1 MSTAPNSVFKGV
13 LLTVSMRWVSR
24 LIGLVSTLIL
34 ARLLVPDDFGITAMA
49 AVVLGLM
56 ATLLDLGINVALVRN
71 AQATPEHYHSAWTMR
86 LMQAVLIA
94 AVLAAVSPFAGD
106 YFRDPR
112 VTPVLMLM
120 ALNVVVGSL
129 ENIGIITFQK
139 EMQFGREFRFVLIN
153 RVVNFACTVS
163 LALALRSYW
172 ALVLGTT
179 LGTLF
184 SVAHS
189 YVAHPMRPR
198 LCVAK
203 LRELF
208 AVSQWMLVQNIGG
221 YFDLNLHKLLV
232 GRRDDTATM
241 GAYSIASDLASMPSS
256 ELLQPLNRVLFPT
269 FVAIK
274 HDLSQLRRT
283 FLLAQSLQVMVAMP
297 AAIFLSLLAV
307 DLVPLLLGPQWGK
320 AVPLLEVLALGYAL
334 NAIQASAWYVSI
346 TLGQE
351 RRCAAVSWSQIAL
364 FLLLAL
370 VVLPGAQADQIARLR
385 VIVSATG
392 LGFQLWIAARALG
405 DLGPYDMV
413 KGIWR
418 TAFALGVTIALV
430 LVIPWPALSAF
441 MSVLLKAS
449 FCIVSYAGTVWLLWR
464 LSSRPEGA
472 EVYIADRVTA
482 VVRRLGRKDRAP

>member
-1 MSTAPNSVFKGV
+1 MSTSPNSVFKGV

-34 ARLLVPDDFGITAMA
+34 ARLLVPEDFGITAMA

-56 ATLLDLGINVALVRN
+56 ATLLDLGVNIALVRN
-71 AQATPEHYHSAWTMR
+71 AQATPEHYHSAWTLR
-86 LMQAVLIA
+86 LMQALVIA
-94 AVLAAVSPFAGD
+94 VALLAAAPIAGE
-106 YFRDPR
+106 YFRDER

-120 ALNVVVGSL
+120 ALNVVIGSL

-139 EMQFGREFRFVLIN
+139 ESRFGREFQFVLIN
-153 RVVNFACTVS
+153 RLFSFACTVS

-172 ALVLGTT
+172 ALVLGST
-179 LGTLF
+179 LGALF

-198 LCVAK
+198 ICTAK

-241 GAYSIASDLASMPSS
+241 GAYSIASELASMPSS
-256 ELLQPLNRVLFPT
+256 ELLQPLNRVLFPA

-274 HDLSQLRRT
+274 HDLAQLKRT
-283 FLLAQSLQVMVAMP
+283 FLLAQSLQVMIAMP
-297 AAIFLSLLAV
+297 AAVFLALLAAE
-307 DLVPLLLGPQWGK
+307 LVPVLLGQQWGK
-320 AVPLLEVLALGYAL
+320 AVPLLEILALGYAL
-334 NAIQASAWYVSI
+334 SAFQASAWYVSI

-364 FLLLAL
+364 FVLLAWA
-370 VVLPGAQADQIARLR
+370 VLPGVQAEQIAKLR
-385 VIVSATG
+385 VVVSAAG

-405 DLGPYDMV
+405 NVSPYDMLR
-413 KGIWR
+413 GIWR
-418 TAFALGVTIALV
+418 TATALGVTVALV
-430 LVIPWPALSAF
+430 FSIPWPALSAF
-441 MSVLLKAS
+441 VILPLKAS
-449 FCIVSYAGTVWLLWR
+449 FCAVSYAGAVWLLWR
-464 LSSRPEGA
+464 LCSRPKGA
-472 EVYIADRVTA
+472 ESYIADRVTE
-482 VVRRLGRKDRAP
+482 VVRRLGRKGRAA